1 VTVKGLR
8 RDRDSPDDEWAA
20 SNEVEPAVPAT
31 DAEST
36 APPDEWKVNVEGRE
50 IVGMPASEIV
60 LKLRSGELSGRTLA
74 WRDGMGE
81 WTALDALPVF
91 ALAAPQS
98 SRPAASESRP
108 KVTEDAA
115 TEDVTV
121 ARAPQVTE
129 IGLQP
134 PPAPVSN
141 EAPDDGYDPE
151 DATKVR
157 SMPDVPLEEATVIL
171 RDPETLPPPPDPAEE
186 GAASARGDDLAGA
199 LAVYERPVA
208 TLAFADMDAASD
220 EKTIVSDPPE
230 SSSDP
235 PAPPSAR
242 PKAEEP
248 PVPPLPKLPSRAL
261 VSTAAATFLPPSQPP
276 PRAPSGARRLS
287 SLGPATG
294 NRPSSPSSPSIG
306 LPPSLAKK
314 PLVPSTST
322 ATSTP
327 APLVEA
333 LLSLTG
339 KTETPSTKP
348 AAEGASPAPQEPAPS
363 AKVSSTPPAPP
374 SAKVS
379 ATPPAPPSAK
389 VSATPPAS
397 PSAKVST
404 APPMAPSENLGSTAP
419 GSPSATA
426 KAPSAPPIRVKRE
439 EPVVKMEP
447 AIPAKESPPSRFVRQ
462 HTPAE
467 TPFARASERPA
478 PLETPT
484 PAAGAVTESAARVA
498 TPPPEAATATPADV
512 AAAVLVTPLP
522 VSDPASA
529 QSYPPPPPLP
539 KSDPPEVG
547 SGTGRPTPTIILRE
561 DRNEDTLITNLRLA
575 RSVPVRTAVAGG
587 AVSTLVGSLITGLIV
602 SSMQPE
608 PPKPAPPVVVTV
620 TAAPVPPPAPEPPKP
635 AVEPPA
641 ATTPSAGET
650 TVPQVSARELAAEKK
665 TDTKPKKAWTPPKPK
680 PTLADPEVA
689 LPDSPPSPATERAP
703 GEKSPT
709 ANPETSDP
717 AADKNKPNWE
727 TSPGF

>member
-8 RDRDSPDDEWAA
+8 RDRDSTDSEWTA

-50 IVGMPASEIV
+50 IVGMPAAEIV
-60 LKLRSGELSGRTLA
+60 LKLRTGELSGRTLA
-74 WRDGMGE
+74 WRDGMDE

-91 ALAAPQS
+91 ALAAPLS

-108 KVTEDAA
+108 KVTEDTV

-129 IGLQP
+129 VGLQP
-134 PPAPVSN
+134 PPAPVPDAS
-141 EAPDDGYDPE
+141 PDDGYDPE
-151 DATKVR
+151 DATRVR
-157 SMPDVPLEEATVIL
+157 SMPDVVLEEATVVL
-171 RDPETLPPPPDPAEE
+171 RDPETLPPPPERAED
-186 GAASARGDDLAGA
+186 GATSARGDDLAGA

-208 TLAFADMDAASD
+208 TLAFADMDVTSD

-230 SSSDP
+230 SSSEP
-235 PAPPSAR
+235 PSPPSAR
-242 PKAEEP
+242 LKAEEP

-261 VSTAAATFLPPSQPP
+261 VSTAAAAFLPPSQPP

-306 LPPSLAKK
+306 LPPSLGKK
-314 PLVPSTST
+314 PLVPSTPV

-339 KTETPSTKP
+339 KAETPSAKSGP
-348 AAEGASPAPQEPAPS
+348 EVPSPAPQEPPPS

-379 ATPPAPPSAK
+379 SAPPAPPSAK
-389 VSATPPAS
+389 ASSTPPA
-397 PSAKVST
+397 
-404 APPMAPSENLGSTAP
+404 
-419 GSPSATA
+419 SPSATA
-426 KAPSAPPIRVKRE
+426 KAPSAPPIRVKPE

-447 AIPAKESPPSRFVRQ
+447 AIPAKDGPPPRFVRQ

-467 TPFARASERPA
+467 TPFARASERPP

-484 PAAGAVTESAARVA
+484 PAAGAV
-498 TPPPEAATATPADV
+498 ATPAGDLVKAPPAVMPSAV
-512 AAAVLVTPLP
+512 AVTPLP
-522 VSDPASA
+522 AVSEPVNAA
-529 QSYPPPPPLP
+529 PLPPPPPLP
-539 KSDPPEVG
+539 KSDPPDVG

-575 RSVPVRTAVAGG
+575 RSVPFRTAVAGG
-587 AVSTLVGSLITGLIV
+587 AVSTLLGSLITGLIV
-602 SSMQPE
+602 SSMQPD
-608 PPKPAPPVVVTV
+608 PPKPAPPIVVTV
-620 TAAPVPPPAPEPPKP
+620 TATPVPPPAPEPPKP
-635 AVEPPA
+635 AAEPPA
-641 ATTPSAGET
+641 AATPSASDG
-650 TVPQVSARELAAEKK
+650 TVPHVSARELAAEKK

-680 PTLADPEVA
+680 ATLADPEVA
-689 LPDSPPSPATERAP
+689 LPDSPASPAAERTPA
-703 GEKSPT
+703 EKSPT